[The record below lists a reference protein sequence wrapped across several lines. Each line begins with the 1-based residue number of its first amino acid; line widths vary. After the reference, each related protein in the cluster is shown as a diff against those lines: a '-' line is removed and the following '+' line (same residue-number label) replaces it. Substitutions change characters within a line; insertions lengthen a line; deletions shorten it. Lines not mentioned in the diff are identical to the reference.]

1 MPRERSDHNETAGGA
16 PAVAVGG
23 AASPSATA
31 GAAGA
36 ATHVVAAHEVAG
48 GAEGAEAKT
57 NLKAAAGTALGTAL
71 PA

>member
-1 MPRERSDHNETAGGA
+1 L
-16 PAVAVGG
+16 AVAVGWG
-23 AASPSATA
+23 ASPSATA

-48 GAEGAEAKT
+48 GAGGAEAKTNLT